1 MISALR
7 SCFSFEKNIEALTK
21 RDNANIAVL
30 DGLRVI
36 ATLYV
41 ILYHGFHLTQA
52 FFTESKVGRF
62 VEYLNTF
69 PTWLNWVW
77 YGDRGVDIF
86 FVLSGFLIGGLLFNE
101 HSKKA
106 KINIPRFYWR
116 RALRL
121 MPLYLFLIIVF
132 YKIGD
137 GKGVA
142 YIWANIL
149 YINNYLQAENVFI
162 AWSWSLAV
170 EQQFYWVFPLLL
182 TLVFFRT
189 KHKLAVLIGLFV
201 LSFMIRW
208 LIILADESLVTLP
221 NAANMFHLLPD
232 ANTNLGEKLY
242 TNLYSRY
249 GALVLGV
256 IGAYLNHY
264 KGAAI
269 KRFFTT
275 KKSDLITIGAIIFMA
290 IWASMPVYK
299 PTFEPSKQLLTAYF
313 VFDRNIFSIAVLYL
327 MLALL
332 YPTTLR
338 APLAKLLSLKIF
350 HPLAQLSYSLYLFH
364 PLFLLPVGIMVAKV
378 MPTSQLL
385 YLGVFLIVILG
396 TAFCALFCVST
407 YLFIERPFMNMRSL
421 KRDDINTD
429 LDSDQLQGAGS

>member
-7 SCFSFEKNIEALTK
+7 SCFSFEKNLEALTK
-21 RDNANIAVL
+21 RDNSNIAVL

-36 ATLYV
+36 ATFYV
-41 ILYHGFHLTQA
+41 ILYHGFHLAQA
-52 FFTESKVGRF
+52 FFTESEVGKF

-101 HSKKA
+101 HTKKA

-137 GKGVA
+137 GKGID

-149 YINNYLQAENVFI
+149 YVNNYLQAENVFI

-189 KHKLAVLIGLFV
+189 KHKLTVLISLFI
-201 LSFMIRW
+201 LSFIIRW
-208 LIILADESLVTLP
+208 LIILTDESLVTLP
-221 NAANMFHLLPD
+221 NAANMFHLLPES
-232 ANTNLGEKLY
+232 NTNLGEKLY

-249 GALVLGV
+249 GALILGV

-264 KGAAI
+264 HSTALAG
-269 KRFFTT
+269 FFQT
-275 KKSDLITIGAIIFMA
+275 KKSDLIAIISIVFMA
-290 IWASMPVYK
+290 LWASLPVYK
-299 PTFEPSKQLLTAYF
+299 PLFEPSKQVLTAYF
-313 VFDRNIFSIAVLYL
+313 VFDRNIFSIAILYL

-332 YPTTLR
+332 YPTAFRT
-338 APLAKLLSLKIF
+338 PLAKLLSLKIF

-364 PLFLLPVGIMVAKV
+364 PLFLLPVGIMVAGV
-378 MPTSQLL
+378 MPASQLL
-385 YLGVFLIVILG
+385 YSGIFIIVILG
-396 TAFCALFCVST
+396 TAFCALFCIFT
-407 YLFIERPFMNMRSL
+407 YLFIERPFMNMRNL
-421 KRDDINTD
+421 KRHCINTD